1 MANSLMKYKH
11 IIWDWNGTLLDDA
24 SIVADVM
31 NVMLKKRNIPTITY
45 EYYREIF
52 DFPIIN
58 NYIKLGFNF
67 SIESFEEVT
76 QEFNIEYE
84 KENENYFLHGNAE
97 NMLKRIQNAGISQSI
112 LSAAHQESLEYFT
125 RYFKIEDYFM
135 KLIGLDNYMAASKIE
150 NGRKWISSL
159 PYSLDEILLIGD
171 TTHDYEVSKEIGCD
185 CVLVAS
191 GHQNEERL
199 LSCNV
204 NVYKSLDDLYND
216 LYESVV
222 A

>member
-1 MANSLMKYKH
+1 MRNSLIQYKH

-31 NVMLKKRNIPTITY
+31 NIMLKKRNISAITY

-58 NYIKLGFNF
+58 NYIRLGFDF
-67 SIESFEEVT
+67 STESFESVT
-76 QEFNIEYE
+76 QEFIIECE
-84 KENENYFLHGNAE
+84 KVQGNYSLHSNAE
-97 NMLKRIQNAGISQSI
+97 KILKRIQNAGISQSI

-125 RYFKIEDYFM
+125 RYFQIENYFVR
-135 KLIGLDNYMAASKIE
+135 LIGLDNYMAASKIE

-159 PYSLDEILLIGD
+159 PHSRNEVLLIGD
-171 TTHDYEVSKEIGCD
+171 TTHDYEVSREIGCD
-185 CVLVAS
+185 CILVAS
-191 GHQNEERL
+191 GHQKEEKL
-199 LSCNV
+199 LSCKV
-204 NVYKSLDDLYND
+204 NIYKSLDDLYND
-216 LYESVV
+216 LYESIV